1 MEYVR
6 SLTDALG
13 LTSAAAEE
21 QGDAPNPLGDPIVV
35 NVDDQSECFCVCAR
49 AEEGELGAVCC
60 AGEGG
65 ETDGRTRR
73 TRLCRSL
80 FSRGDPFAGIDVVRA

>member
-35 NVDDQSECFCVCAR
+35 NVDDQSECLCVCAR
-49 AEEGELGAVCC
+49 AEEGELGAVL
-60 AGEGG
+60 
-65 ETDGRTRR
+65 TS
-73 TRLCRSL
+73 LL
-80 FSRGDPFAGIDVVRA
+80 FSYTVRFTVYHCIKY

>member
-35 NVDDQSECFCVCAR
+35 NVDDQSECLCVCAR
-49 AEEGELGAVCC
+49 AEEGELGAVMLRRR
-60 AGEGG
+60 
-65 ETDGRTRR
+65 GR
-73 TRLCRSL
+73 
-80 FSRGDPFAGIDVVRA
+80 